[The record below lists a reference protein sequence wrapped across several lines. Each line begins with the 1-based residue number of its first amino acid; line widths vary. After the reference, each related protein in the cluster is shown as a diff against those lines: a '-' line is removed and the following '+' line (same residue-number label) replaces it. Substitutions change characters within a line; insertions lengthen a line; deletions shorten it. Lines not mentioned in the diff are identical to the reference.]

1 MATTLQHPI
10 LVLTDGDETPIVH
23 FLNNDVFRGDMGAAS
38 AHGKWWSST
47 RPERSC
53 MILLPDAP
61 EARLY
66 VEQAEQAA
74 SRLFC
79 TKQS

>member
-1 MATTLQHPI
+1 MATTRDHPI
-10 LVLTDGDETPIVH
+10 LVLTDGNELPIVH
-23 FLNNDVFRGDMGAAS
+23 SLNNDVFRGDIGAAA

-61 EARLY
+61 EARFYL
-66 VEQAEQAA
+66 EQAKADVRK
-74 SRLFC
+74 S
-79 TKQS
+79 